1 MQTKNKAN
9 FENESKITMKTQV
22 LYGTEALQRLINVL
36 VESKKNQQKVVF
48 LSDTQTNTY
57 CVPVLMEMLGQ
68 PASDF
73 HHLVIHSG
81 EAHKTL
87 DTVATIWQQLT
98 AIGAGRDAL
107 LINLGGGM
115 ATDIGG
121 FAASCFKRGI
131 RTIHIPTSLLA
142 MVDAAIGGKTGIDF
156 QYFKNHI
163 GTFYPPEMVL
173 IFNEFLSTL
182 PERELLS
189 GFAEVLKYG
198 FISNKQLLDID
209 PQQFTASQG
218 LAIIRQC
225 VDIKKTITT
234 LDPTEKAE
242 RKILNFGHTVGHAL
256 ESHALENEIS
266 LLHGEAIAAGML
278 AELYLSHRLLK
289 LPLQEAEVF
298 CATYKKYYTPY
309 KFAENEIEN
318 LIERMFQDK
327 KNNSNKLLF
336 VLLKDVGE
344 AIYDVEVTI
353 DLVRESL
360 HFFLCIVE

>member
-1 MQTKNKAN
+1 MK
-9 FENESKITMKTQV
+9 NESENTMKSNTF
-22 LYGTEALQRLINVL
+22 YGTDALQQLRNVL
-36 VESKKNQQKVVF
+36 VECEKNKQKIVF
-48 LSDTQTNTY
+48 LSDTHTNKY
-57 CVPVLMEMLGQ
+57 CVPVLMEMLEQ
-68 PASDF
+68 SASNFHQIIIPA
-73 HHLVIHSG
+73 G

-87 DTVATIWQQLT
+87 DSVANIWQQLT
-98 AIGAGRDAL
+98 AIGAGRDAF

-115 ATDIGG
+115 VTDIGG

-163 GTFYPPEMVL
+163 GTFYPSEMVL

-198 FISNKQLLDID
+198 FISDKQLLDAD
-209 PQQFTASQG
+209 PQQFTTSPA
-218 LAIIRQC
+218 LTLIRQC
-225 VDIKKTITT
+225 VDIKKAITT
-234 LDPTEKAE
+234 LDPTEKAQ
-242 RKILNFGHTVGHAL
+242 RKILNFGHTIGHAL
-256 ESHALENEIS
+256 ESYALENEIS

-278 AELYLSHRLLK
+278 AELYLSHRLLQ
-289 LPLQEAEVF
+289 LPLQVAENLST
-298 CATYKKYYTPY
+298 TYKKFYKPY
-309 KFAENEIEN
+309 KFSENDITN

-336 VLLKDVGE
+336 VLITSIGQAV
-344 AIYDVEVTI
+344 YDQEVSI

-360 HFFLCIVE
+360 HYYLYIVE